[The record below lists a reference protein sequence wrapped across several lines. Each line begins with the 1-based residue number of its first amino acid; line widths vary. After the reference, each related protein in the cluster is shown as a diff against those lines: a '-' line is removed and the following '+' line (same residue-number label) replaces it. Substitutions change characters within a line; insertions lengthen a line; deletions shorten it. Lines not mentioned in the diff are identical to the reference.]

1 MIRQPLIRIAIPLAL
16 LCAGASLPS
25 PSANAQIFN
34 AQVFDFGQIDS
45 FKSMG
50 SGTQRGGAAPKTIV
64 DNTDRHTIVITI
76 LESNTR
82 RQDFLEVGGR
92 KPADHIHPRNDRT
105 GIPDRGPV
113 QDRSAR
119 RRHAQRQIRLCA
131 AAPEK
136 QAGINLIGRLL
147 LPAADPAAVTP
158 PAVAMMMVVAV
169 VAVIMDRQRLARA
182 GSRADRSDRSREGA
196 GWSGHTQTDGRQCS
210 DENQPH
216 WMSPSNCIPG
226 Q

>member
-34 AQVFDFGQIDS
+34 AQVFDFGQIDL
-45 FKSMG
+45 FESMG

-64 DNTDRHTIVITI
+64 DDTDRHTIVITI
-76 LESNTR
+76 LQFDTDAKISWKSADGSPQTTFIHGTTV
-82 RQDFLEVGGR
+82 QAFQIAGR
-92 KPADHIHPRNDRT
+92 
-105 GIPDRGPV
+105 V

-136 QAGINLIGRLL
+136 QPGSNLIGRLL
-147 LPAADPAAVTP
+147 LPAGDPAATPP

-196 GWSGHTQTDGRQCS
+196 GWSGHAQTDGRQCS
-210 DENQPH
+210 DEI
-216 WMSPSNCIPG
+216 SRIG
-226 Q
+226 